1 MRYDVHVHRR
11 DELGADL
18 FDTTAAEG
26 LAVDAAAV
34 FLDEVGLDGGLA
46 EWSGGLAA
54 GESSAV
60 RDGTLEGGEIGLEAI
75 DDAGAVALDVPSR
88 DNLVATGTA
97 RATFDM
103 ATVADDL
110 DGVSKNFTL
119 CQL

>member
-1 MRYDVHVHRR
+1 
-11 DELGADL
+11 
-18 FDTTAAEG
+18 
-26 LAVDAAAV
+26 
-34 FLDEVGLDGGLA
+34 
-46 EWSGGLAA
+46 
-54 GESSAV
+54 
-60 RDGTLEGGEIGLEAI
+60 LEAI
-75 DDAGAVALDVPSR
+75 DDAGVVALDVPSR